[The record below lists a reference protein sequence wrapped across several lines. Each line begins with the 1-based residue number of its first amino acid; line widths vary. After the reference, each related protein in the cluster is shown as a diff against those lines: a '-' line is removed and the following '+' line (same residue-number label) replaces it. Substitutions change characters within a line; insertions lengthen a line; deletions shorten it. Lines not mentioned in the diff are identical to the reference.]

1 MITQFFRYRKIFVT
15 LGTERFCIIIPF
27 YENNTYLAMDP
38 TGQIFTYDTIPLF
51 DKSVNQYI
59 IDEKEHSYDL
69 VATYNGVAS
78 KFVNNII
85 AIADKQ
91 YEYNFVET

>member
-38 TGQIFTYDTIPLF
+38 TGQIFTYDSLPVF
-51 DKSVNQYI
+51 DKSANHYI
-59 IDEKEHSYDL
+59 IDEKKHSYDL
-69 VATYNGVAS
+69 VATYNGDAS

-91 YEYNFVET
+91 YEYKFVET